1 MKKASGFVWMEFAVG
16 VLLILLGLF
25 TFLRPGSLLT
35 GIVAVYGLIAV
46 ITGVEDILIYIKL
59 EKYTG
64 FGPLV
69 SLISGILSVM
79 CGCMLLL
86 YPGAGKWI
94 MSLLFPIWFMAHCIS
109 RLTHGYIL
117 RMTGRK
123 FFYYFSL
130 IVNIAGL
137 ILGFLMFFH
146 PMLTFM
152 TMRFMGYVV
161 AVYLILLG
169 IDSIAAALGRRDS
182 M

>member
-1 MKKASGFVWMEFAVG
+1 MEFAVG

>member
-1 MKKASGFVWMEFAVG
+1 MKKYSGFVWMELAVG
-16 VLLILLGLF
+16 ALLILLGLF

-35 GIVAVYGLIAV
+35 GIVAIYGLIAV
-46 ITGVEDILIYIKL
+46 ITGVEDILIFIRL

-64 FGPLV
+64 LGPYA

-109 RLTHGYIL
+109 RLSHGYIM
-117 RMTGRK
+117 RMAGRR

-130 IVNIAGL
+130 AVNIAGL
-137 ILGFLMFFH
+137 VLGFLMFFN
-146 PMLTFM
+146 PLLTFM

-182 M
+182 R

>member
-1 MKKASGFVWMEFAVG
+1 MKKYSGFVWMELVVG
-16 VLLILLGLF
+16 ALLILLGIF

-35 GIVAVYGLIAV
+35 GIVVIYGLIAL
-46 ITGVEDILIYIKL
+46 ITGVDDILTYIRL

-64 FGPLV
+64 FAPLV

-86 YPGAGKWI
+86 YPDAGKWI
-94 MSLLFPIWFMAHCIS
+94 LSLLFPIWFIAHCIS
-109 RLTHGYIL
+109 RLAHVYIIQL
-117 RMTGRK
+117 TGQK
-123 FFYYFSL
+123 FYYYFTF

-137 ILGFLMFFH
+137 ILGILMFFN
-146 PMLTFM
+146 PVLTFM

-169 IDSIAAALGRRDS
+169 IDSIVAALGRKDS
-182 M
+182 W

>member
-1 MKKASGFVWMEFAVG
+1 MRKQSGFVWMELAVG
-16 VLLILLGLF
+16 ALLILLGIF

-35 GIVAVYGLIAV
+35 GIVAVYGLIAL
-46 ITGVEDILIYIKL
+46 ITGVEDILIFIKL

-64 FGPLV
+64 FGSLV
-69 SLISGILSVM
+69 SLLSGILSVM

-86 YPGAGKWI
+86 YPGAGRWI
-94 MSLLFPIWFMAHCIS
+94 LSLLFPIWFIAHCIS
-109 RLTHGYIL
+109 RLSRAYII

-123 FFYYFSL
+123 FFYVFSL
-130 IVNIAGL
+130 VVNIAGL
-137 ILGFLMFFH
+137 VLGIMMVFN
-146 PMLTFM
+146 PVLTFM

-182 M
+182 

>member
-86 YPGAGKWI
+86 
-94 MSLLFPIWFMAHCIS
+94 
-109 RLTHGYIL
+109 
-117 RMTGRK
+117 
-123 FFYYFSL
+123 
-130 IVNIAGL
+130 
-137 ILGFLMFFH
+137 
-146 PMLTFM
+146 
-152 TMRFMGYVV
+152 
-161 AVYLILLG
+161 
-169 IDSIAAALGRRDS
+169 
-182 M
+182 